1 MPDRTS
7 FPPALKERSIPFGV
21 FMGLLVLGSA
31 PFAAW
36 FWTFIP
42 LGLAFFLG
50 WNWRLGVALGS
61 ASLIFTLY
69 FNHAELSDLDFIGLA
84 MFFIGGIFLFR
95 FGMRAKT
102 FYRSLL
108 WFGIMS
114 TALVVAYFVFQRFH
128 LSTGQ
133 FESWIERESQGN
145 LLPIAFAEQY
155 WPEELDEIY
164 KILWPLYQA
173 TFMGWF
179 LVSLILSYL
188 FSGLLLRLYQAPV
201 SNRRFFVEFSLWRA
215 PDWILIPLVVAL
227 AALAFEAPDLIPR
240 EFSWY
245 SWGVWNV
252 MLLSLLPL
260 MFSGISLVTWLFPRM
275 SLMLFLMLFFLLVV
289 YTLPVLTL
297 TGLADIWFD
306 LRRRLRASAASGDLE
321 D

>member
-1 MPDRTS
+1 MADRIS
-7 FPPALKERSIPFGV
+7 LSASKRVRSAPFGIILS
-21 FMGLLVLGSA
+21 LLVLGSA
-31 PFAAW
+31 PFSAYL
-36 FWTFIP
+36 WTFIP

-50 WNWRLGVALGS
+50 LKWQAGVVLGA
-61 ASLIFTLY
+61 ASLFFTL
-69 FNHAELSDLDFIGLA
+69 FLNRIELSDLDFIGLG
-84 MFFIGGIFLFR
+84 MLFIGGIFLFR
-95 FGMRAKT
+95 FSQRAKV

-108 WFGIMS
+108 SFGLIG
-114 TALVVAYFVFQRFH
+114 TTLVVAFFVFQRFH
-128 LSTGQ
+128 LSSEG
-133 FESWIERESQGN
+133 FDAWLARESQGN
-145 LLPIAFAEQY
+145 LLPIVFAEQY
-155 WPEELDEIY
+155 WPQELDEIY
-164 KILWPLYQA
+164 KIVWPLYKA

-201 SNRRFFVEFSLWRA
+201 SNRRFLVEFSLWRA
-215 PDWILIPLVVAL
+215 PDWILIPLVFSL
-227 AALAFEAPDLIPR
+227 GALAFQAPNLIPH

-245 SWGVWNV
+245 SWGVWNL

-260 MFSGISLVTWLFPRM
+260 MFSGISLLAWLLPRL
-275 SLMLFLMLFFLLVV
+275 SYMLLFVVFFLLVV